1 MLSRHAVSRFFVAP
15 LLTAGAFLAA
25 FPAAAGA
32 AGAPAEVSFVRDLV
46 PVFVKRC
53 VSCHGDR
60 KDSGSLRLHTFEQMM
75 RGGAS
80 GDPSIVAGHP
90 EKSELFRLITAADEN
105 DRMPQDDDALSAAQI
120 KLVRDWIAQGAK
132 FDGPD
137 PKANFK
143 SLLPPREHPA
153 APVAYRMPVPVLTL
167 ALAPNGKE
175 VAVGGYNE
183 VTVWDTT
190 NGKLLRRL
198 GHLPQRIQAL
208 AFNADGT
215 QLLVGGGTPGDY
227 GELTLVE
234 FATGRKI
241 RVLDTFDDV
250 VLSASFQND
259 GQRIAAGSA
268 DFTARVYEAAG
279 GKRLW
284 SQKLHSDWVTSVSF
298 SADKRF
304 LASASKDKTVKI
316 YEADSG
322 TLFTTYNGH
331 NQILGAHAGQNP
343 VYNVK
348 FTPDSPVAVSAG
360 KGAWIQLW
368 EPEKARDENG
378 TAADMELR
386 FRKTGHA
393 RYLEHGFQL
402 EVFAMMVRGN
412 QVFAASADGLVKQ
425 FNLETLQEVRPY
437 AGHHDWVYALDCD
450 ARATKLATG
459 GYDGEVRIWD
469 TATGNCIVAFKAA
482 PGFTPKLASSR

>member
-1 MLSRHAVSRFFVAP
+1 M
-15 LLTAGAFLAA
+15 AG
-25 FPAAAGA
+25 
-32 AGAPAEVSFVRDLV
+32 S
-46 PVFVKRC
+46 
-53 VSCHGDR
+53 
-60 KDSGSLRLHTFEQMM
+60 
-75 RGGAS
+75 
-80 GDPSIVAGHP
+80 P
-90 EKSELFRLITAADEN
+90 EKSALFALISSTDASE
-105 DRMPQDDDALSAAQI
+105 RMPQDDDALSPAQI
-120 KLVRDWIAQGAK
+120 KLFKDWIAQGAK

-137 PKANFK
+137 PKANLK

-153 APVAYRMPVPVLTL
+153 APVAYRMPVPVL
-167 ALAPNGKE
+167 ALVLSPNGKE
-175 VAVGGYNE
+175 VAVSGYQE

-190 NGKLLRRL
+190 TGKLVRRI
-198 GHLPQRIQAL
+198 GQLPQRIQTL
-208 AFNADGT
+208 SFNRDGT

-234 FATGRKI
+234 FATGKKI

-250 VLSASFQND
+250 VLTAAFQND

-268 DFTARVYEAAG
+268 DFTARVYDVG
-279 GKRLW
+279 TSKRLW

-298 SADKRF
+298 SADNRF

-316 YEADSG
+316 YDAESG

-348 FTPDSPVAVSAG
+348 FTADSPVALSAG
-360 KGAWIQLW
+360 RGAWIQLW

-393 RYLEHGFQL
+393 RYIEHGFKQ
-402 EVFAMMVRGN
+402 EVFAMTVRN
-412 QVFAASADGLVKQ
+412 WQIFAASADGGVKQ
-425 FNLETLQEVRPY
+425 FSLETLEEVRPY
-437 AGHHDWVYALDCD
+437 AGHRDWVYALDCD
-450 ARATKLATG
+450 ATASKLATG

-469 TATGNCIVAFKAA
+469 TSTGTCLVTFKAA
-482 PGFTPKLASSR
+482 PGYVERVAAAVSPAPSVKK